1 MTLDN
6 WYTSVYFTP
15 SCKEK
20 FITIIINSCF
30 EFQTKI
36 GENSNQKKITWKKR
50 IKRLLILHS
59 NFQFSSPFKIKSL
72 ALSNKERWISS
83 TLYTLISL
91 CIFSMFFIHF
101 LRCWKGD
108 FVYWSNASF
117 VGNHFCHS
125 HDFNGWIRGDN
136 FIVGRN

>member
-1 MTLDN
+1 MTLNN

-50 IKRLLILHS
+50 IKRLLILHN

-91 CIFSMFFIHF
+91 CIIILHILSTFPKMLTRRFCLLIKRFF
-101 LRCWKGD
+101 CWK
-108 FVYWSNASF
+108 SF
-117 VGNHFCHS
+117 PSFS
-125 HDFNGWIRGDN
+125 WL
-136 FIVGRN
+136 